1 MPEALLLL
9 QAASALLPVLQSAL
23 PALEAAL
30 SGQALTPAQLETIVQ
45 ARLAVEAQ
53 AKAGA

>member
-1 MPEALLLL
+1 MPEVLLLL

-30 SGQALTPAQLETIVQ
+30 GAQTLTPAQLETIVQ
-45 ARLAVEAQ
+45 ARVAVEAQ

>member
-30 SGQALTPAQLETIVQ
+30 SGQTLTTAQLETIVQ

-53 AKAGA
+53 AKGGA